1 MSTTESNVL
10 YLPGHGR
17 PCVANPRCPRKLTGN
32 VVRFTGLSRTERRR
46 RESNRALVAR
56 YRF

>member
-10 YLPGHGR
+10 YLPGHDR
-17 PCVANPRCPRKLTGN
+17 QRVVNKRRPRKLTGN